1 MQRLISSRL
10 GETKTREMR
19 DDFQASLERDDSQA
33 GMEMDLEGDD
43 LMDLQR
49 AWREMEI
56 DLERA
61 YREMDE
67 MDFER
72 D

>member
-1 MQRLISSRL
+1 MDLQQAWR
-10 GETKTREMR
+10 ETKTMEKR
-19 DDFQASLERDDSQA
+19 DDFQAGWERDDSQA

-61 YREMDE
+61 
-67 MDFER
+67 
-72 D
+72 